1 MEIRQLQD
9 IMLRTYGDC
18 DAERGIPATIA
29 WLTEEVGELA
39 KATRKG
45 TKAEQLHE
53 AGDVLAWLASLA
65 NQLDI
70 DLAEAV
76 SRFTESCP
84 HCHQVP
90 CNC

>member
-45 TKAEQLHE
+45 TKTEQLHE

-70 DLAEAV
+70 DLAESV
-76 SRFTESCP
+76 SRFADGCP